1 MRRVRLSSLVLLGM
15 VVLLALMPASAA
27 WAKKPDKVTLE
38 LSWDE
43 PFWDCGEF
51 EIYEKA
57 DVRLVVMEFYDKDEN
72 VTRHVE
78 HWNLDGGLYREDA
91 PESYLPYVPAHEKAI
106 FNDAGEV
113 VIVGLFV
120 KVIIPGEG
128 PIFHDAG
135 RVELDSDGI
144 LTFSAGRHDYF
155 EGNDDA
161 LCAAFQP

>member
-1 MRRVRLSSLVLLGM
+1 
-15 VVLLALMPASAA
+15 
-27 WAKKPDKVTLE
+27 
-38 LSWDE
+38 
-43 PFWDCGEF
+43 
-51 EIYEKA
+51 
-57 DVRLVVMEFYDKDEN
+57 
-72 VTRHVE
+72 
-78 HWNLDGGLYREDA
+78 
-91 PESYLPYVPAHEKAI
+91 LPYVPAHEKAI

-113 VIVGLFV
+113 VVVGMFV